1 MTTQQQKLF
10 SWICCLLVGLTLE
23 CQAALTIYVS
33 PEGSDDGAGT
43 KFAPFQSLERARDA
57 IRQIKKS
64 RGLLPKGGFIVELL
78 AGIYELDKPLVL
90 TTEDSGTKGAPIVYR
105 AQPGKK
111 VRISGGKRITNFKK
125 VTDAQVLAVVDAA
138 ARNSLVQAD
147 MKQLGIQDFGKLSER
162 GFGCPVRTAH
172 MELFFQDKPMI
183 LARWPNE
190 GYVKIADLSG
200 GAQSGQFKYSEE
212 RPKRWRQEND
222 VWIYGY
228 WYHDWADSYMS
239 VETIDVQNQTLQMKN
254 KPTYGLRKGQRWF
267 ALNLL
272 SELDTPGEYYVDTKK
287 GMLYF
292 WPPASLQGGAAV
304 VSATDRLI
312 SMKDTKYVT
321 VQGMILEACRS
332 TAITISGG
340 DHNRIVDCVIRNTGN
355 KAVTVSGADHT
366 VSSCTIY
373 ETGDGGISLSGGD
386 RKTLTPA
393 RLRAENNH
401 IYNFSRWCHTYRP
414 AVGVGGCGNIVR
426 HNLIH
431 HGPHNAIQLGGN
443 DHTIEY
449 NEIHHVCQDT
459 GDVGA
464 FYMGRDWTA
473 RGTVIRYNYWHHIS
487 GPGRLGA
494 MGVYLDD
501 QASGITIFGN
511 IFFDVTRAVF
521 IGGGCDN
528 VVENNIFVDCTP
540 SAHIDARGLGW
551 QKKFTDDPKAT
562 LRTRLKSMPYRNPLW
577 QKRYPN
583 LANILTDD
591 PGTPKRNRVTRNI
604 CVGGKWDDIHNGTRK
619 YQIVENNLVDQN
631 PHFLGSEN
639 QDFQLHPQKQDFQ
652 LKPTSPALKLGFQ
665 PIPIER
671 IGLRKK

>member
-1 MTTQQQKLF
+1 MTNQQQKVFL
-10 SWICCLLVGLTLE
+10 WISFLLVCLTLE
-23 CQAALTIYVS
+23 SQAALTIYVS
-33 PEGSDDGAGT
+33 PEGSDEGAGT
-43 KFAPFQSLERARDA
+43 RIAPFQSLERARDA

-64 RGLLPKGGFIVELL
+64 RGRIPSGGFIVELQE
-78 AGIYELDKPLVL
+78 GTYELDKPLEL
-90 TTEDSGTKGAPIVYR
+90 TAEDSGAKGSPIVYR
-105 AQPGKK
+105 AQPGKE
-111 VRISGGKRITNFKK
+111 VRISGGKRIANFQK
-125 VTDAQVLAVVDAA
+125 VTDANVLAKVDPA
-138 ARNSLVQAD
+138 ARNFLVQAD
-147 MKQLGIQDFGKLSER
+147 LKQLGIRDFGKLSER
-162 GFGCPVRTAH
+162 GFGYPVRTAH
-172 MELFFQDKPMI
+172 LELFYLDKPMT

-212 RPKRWRQEND
+212 RPQRWRQEDD

-228 WYHDWADSYMS
+228 WYHDWADSYIPI
-239 VETIDVQNQTLQMKN
+239 EKIDLQNKTLQLKT
-254 KPTYGLRKGQRWF
+254 KPRYGLRKGQRWC

-272 SELDTPGEYYVDTKK
+272 SELNTPGEYYVDSKQGK
-287 GMLYF
+287 LYF
-292 WPPASLQGGAAV
+292 WPPAPLKNGTAV
-304 VSATDRLI
+304 VSVTEQLFT
-312 SMKDTKYVT
+312 MKDSKYVT
-321 VQGMILEACRS
+321 IQGVILEACRA
-332 TAITISGG
+332 TAVTISGG
-340 DHNRIVDCVIRNTGN
+340 DHNRILDCVMRNIGN
-355 KAVTVSGADHT
+355 KAVTVSGSDHI
-366 VSSCTIY
+366 VSGCTIY

-393 RLRAENNH
+393 RLQAENNH
-401 IYNFSRWCHTYRP
+401 IYHYSRWCHTYRP

-443 DHTIEY
+443 DHVIEF

-511 IFFDVTRAVF
+511 IFLEVTRAVF

-528 VVENNIFVDCTP
+528 VVENNIFVDCMP

-562 LRTRLKSMPYRNPLW
+562 LRVQLRAMPYQNPLW
-577 QKRYPN
+577 SQRYPN
-583 LANILTDD
+583 LVNILKDD
-591 PGTPKRNRVTRNI
+591 PGTPKRNRVVRNI
-604 CVGGKWDDIHNGTRK
+604 CMGGKWDDIHAGTRN
-619 YQIVENNLVDQN
+619 YQIVEDNLVGKD
-631 PHFLGSEN
+631 PHFVNREN
-639 QDFQLHPQKQDFQ
+639 QDFR
-652 LKPTSPALKLGFQ
+652 LKPTSPAFELGFK
-665 PIPIER
+665 PIPLEQ
-671 IGLRKK
+671 IGLRRK